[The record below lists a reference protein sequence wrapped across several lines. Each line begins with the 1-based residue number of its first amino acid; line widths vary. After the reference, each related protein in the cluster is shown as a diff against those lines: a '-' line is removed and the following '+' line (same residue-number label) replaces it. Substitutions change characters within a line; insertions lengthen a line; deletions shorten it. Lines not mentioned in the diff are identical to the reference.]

1 MRTDCQQEG
10 NMYTESNGH
19 PSAGSL
25 PDPRAMQPVRVA
37 TPATTGPLNE
47 PPRTAGRRFAGR
59 LRNIPAAICG
69 AVLLT
74 CSPALFAATLGPGIS
89 SWLRNT
95 TADSVYP
102 QTVIVSFDGGALP
115 ADIATQLQALGI
127 DKGYTLPRLG
137 MVAITA
143 TAGQIDALNKNA
155 DVRSIW
161 PNEQLHYFDY
171 FGRVLGG
178 VDRLR
183 SDTAITQL
191 HNGSPDLGQGVTV
204 VVDDSGCDAS
214 HGDLANAIIGN
225 YLVATDTETQAGLTP
240 LTVVPGGLNDDTV
253 GHGTHVAGI
262 IAGSG
267 EKSGG
272 LYQGVA
278 PGAHLI
284 CMGSGAGLFVLN
296 ALGGMEWTIA
306 NQATYNIRVESNSW
320 GATGAYS
327 ADDPVNIA
335 SKLMAERNI
344 VVLFAAGNS
353 GPAQDTMNPY
363 AMAPWV
369 IGVGAGTLEGT
380 LASFSSA
387 GVAAGVPAGLQN
399 GPTIVAPGTGNAF
412 AGDADEFSSDIVS
425 TRDLIGVLPPL
436 DAPQDAD
443 DIPTAFLPFYTEMS
457 GTSMATP
464 YAAGVVALMLSA
476 DPTLSVAD
484 VQSIL
489 RKTATRM
496 PGYAD
501 WQVGAGYVNAWAAV
515 DAVYHGNKSYG
526 TFVSPVFNQK
536 IDESIAASSPF
547 DIQYE
552 PIPST
557 DPSMTFQVQD
567 GMELLDILGTV
578 NDVTGQLGGN
588 TVALVATDPDGN
600 TYATPIVL
608 PVIDSPNV
616 EVRVPNPVPG
626 TWKLRVAGVCG
637 LAAVPQA
644 CLPSPGAALPGSVSG
659 TINQWNYALAPVP
672 TDIVNSPDRSEIE
685 YALFN
690 RLMDTFADGLFHPDH
705 SVTRL
710 EFANTLALDTPLR
723 QRLSNDTRPFGDVLA
738 SDMPLVE
745 AVTYDGD
752 VLRDWNFSQGP
763 LLAPVSLHLFAPND
777 PLTRL
782 QLAIALVRALGK
794 QAEAEALVGTV
805 VTADYHGQKI
815 PVSDNFQIPPADA
828 GYVQIAL
835 DDGILNAFF
844 TLSQGPND
852 FAPAITAKV
861 KPNAGM
867 HRDFLAYSLAHFN
880 QHFATGK

>member
-1 MRTDCQQEG
+1 
-10 NMYTESNGH
+10 MYTESNDH
-19 PSAGSL
+19 PSAGPLSGPQL
-25 PDPRAMQPVRVA
+25 PAHADASIHGA
-37 TPATTGPLNE
+37 AGPYRDL
-47 PPRTAGRRFAGR
+47 PCCVVRRFAER
-59 LRNIPAAICG
+59 LRKFRAAVCG
-69 AVLLT
+69 MALLA
-74 CSPALFAATLGPGIS
+74 CSPALFAATLAPELS
-89 SWLRNT
+89 SWLK
-95 TADSVYP
+95 AVAPDAVYP
-102 QTVIVSFDGGALP
+102 QTVVVSFDSRPLP
-115 ADIATQLQALGI
+115 ADVRSQLQALGI
-127 DKGYTLPRLG
+127 NDGYTLPDLG

-143 TAGQIDALNKNA
+143 TADQITALNNDP

-161 PNEQLHYFDY
+161 PNKQLHYFDY

-178 VDRLR
+178 VDQLR
-183 SDTAITQL
+183 ADAGLTLL

-204 VVDDSGCDAS
+204 VVDDSGCDES
-214 HGDLANAIIGN
+214 HADLANAIIGN
-225 YLVATDTETQAGLTP
+225 YVVATDTETLEGFTP

-267 EKSGG
+267 EKSGA

-284 CMGSGAGLFVLN
+284 CMGSGAGLFILN

-320 GATGAYS
+320 GTTGAYS
-327 ADDPVNIA
+327 ADDPINIA
-335 SKLMAERNI
+335 SKLMAQRNI

-369 IGVGAGTLEGT
+369 VGVGAGTLEGT
-380 LASFSSA
+380 LASFSSV

-412 AGDADEFSSDIVS
+412 ASDADEFSSDIIS
-425 TRDLIGVLPPL
+425 TRDLLGVLPPL
-436 DAPQDAD
+436 DAEQDAD
-443 DIPTAFLPFYTEMS
+443 DIPAAFIPYYTEMS

-484 VQSIL
+484 VQDIL

-496 PGYAD
+496 PGYAE
-501 WQVGAGYVNAWAAV
+501 WQIGAGYVNAWAAV
-515 DAVYHGNKSYG
+515 DAVYHQGKDYG
-526 TFVSPVFNQK
+526 TFVAPDYNQA
-536 IDESIAASSPF
+536 IDKTVAASSPF
-547 DIQYE
+547 NIDFE
-552 PIPST
+552 PVPES
-557 DPSMTFQVQD
+557 DNSMTFEVQN

-578 NDVTGQLGGN
+578 NDVTGELGGN

-608 PVIDSPNV
+608 PIIDSPNV
-616 EVRVPNPVPG
+616 EVRVPNPVAG
-626 TWKLRVAGVCG
+626 TWTLRVAGVCG
-637 LAAVPQA
+637 LAAVPEV

-672 TDIVNSPDRSEIE
+672 ADIVNSPDRDQIE

-690 RLMDTFADGLFHPDH
+690 RLMDTFSDGRFHPDH

-710 EFANTLALDTPLR
+710 EFANLLSLDTPLR
-723 QRLSNDTRPFGDVLA
+723 QRLSNDTRPYLDVLA

-745 AVTYDGD
+745 AVAYDGD

-763 LLAPVSLHLFAPND
+763 LLAPVSLHRFAPGD
-777 PLTRL
+777 QLTRL
-782 QLAIALVRALGK
+782 QLAIALVRALGQ
-794 QAEAEALVGTV
+794 QAEAEALTGTV
-805 VTADYHGQKI
+805 VTANYNGQRI
-815 PVSDNFQIPPADA
+815 PVSDNYKISPADA

-835 DDGILNAFF
+835 NDGILNAFF
-844 TLSQGPND
+844 SVTQGPTD
-852 FAPAITAKV
+852 FEPVITAKV
-861 KPNAGM
+861 KPGGDV

-880 QHFATGK
+880 QHFATGQ